1 MKSLIWWSVTWR
13 PGKRRLL
20 AGETAIPHDRP
31 AAITRQRAP
40 PGDTP
45 TLTLIDALLSP
56 RSSRYNSMD
65 RVRHGGDQRV
75 EKACRDPLIGL
86 FVQLNEGELARA
98 VDGNKQ
104 VELAL

>member
-56 RSSRYNSMD
+56 RSSRYNPLTGTATSAGKQGWL
-65 RVRHGGDQRV
+65 RPAYQHRGGHRWPV
-75 EKACRDPLIGL
+75 PRSETFPR
-86 FVQLNEGELARA
+86 
-98 VDGNKQ
+98 
-104 VELAL
+104 